1 MNALI
6 LVAWGLPVALG
17 LNMPGMRGTYSFPVA
32 SYFAAAE
39 RVAQR
44 QSEDDSI
51 AVAGAT
57 SILMTH
63 GAKTP
68 RAYVLLHGFTDSP
81 KQFEELGKRLFA
93 KGDNVYVPRLPHHSE
108 RAWGVRELGNVRP
121 AELIAFGDSTVD
133 IALGLGDS
141 VVVVGLSAGGNIAAS
156 IAQSRPDVARAV
168 IIAPAI
174 NAGRLS
180 GSVGRKL
187 GFFASLLPDVVR
199 PAKPDSLRPD
209 YVQGISTRGLG
220 QVLQLGDRVR
230 SNAQRAPSQTKQ
242 IAFLLNENDRT
253 VSDDA
258 SIEVARYWEAGPSL
272 VSVYQFPRELKLPHN
287 TMELT
292 EKGGNLEIVL
302 PVVEALARGMRPP
315 MTANYVFLFSDW
327 LRPRSTK

>member
-6 LVAWGLPVALG
+6 AIAWGLPVVLG
-17 LNMPGMRGTYSFPVA
+17 INMPRTRGAFSFPAA

-51 AVAGAT
+51 SVPGAG

-63 GAKTP
+63 GEKTP

-93 KGDNVYVPRLPHHSE
+93 TGDNVYIPRLPHHSE
-108 RAWGVRELGNVRP
+108 RAWGVRELGNVR
-121 AELIAFGDSTVD
+121 ASEMVAFGDSSVD
-133 IALGLGDS
+133 IASGLGDS
-141 VVVVGLSAGGNIAAS
+141 VIVVGLSLGGNITAS
-156 IAQSRPDVARAV
+156 IAQDRPDVTRAV

-180 GSVGRKL
+180 NGVGRKL
-187 GFFASLLPDVVR
+187 GWFASLLPDVVR

-230 SNAQRAPSQTKQ
+230 SNAARFPAQAKQ

-258 SIEVARYWEAGPSL
+258 SIEVARHWETGPSL
-272 VSVYQFPRELKLPHN
+272 VSVYQFPQAFKLPHN
-287 TMELT
+287 MMELS
-292 EKGGNLEIVL
+292 EKGGNLEVVL
-302 PVVEALARGMRPP
+302 PVVEALARGVRPP
-315 MTANYVFLFSDW
+315 MSASYIFLFSDW
-327 LRPRSTK
+327 LRPRSAK